1 MTVAADRLPDPSK
14 GLPERPGGVPPAL
27 PERLGGV
34 PPTLPERLGGVPPV
48 WQRNVTRTRRRRIAA
63 GAVAL
68 ALAVLA
74 FVFRFNA
81 LGGALGGFD
90 DDEFYALSRAN
101 MLLHGEQPLR
111 DWSDTELR
119 GVWPALSFELP
130 ALVQRVG
137 GDNLFAY
144 ACFVVGALALS
155 AAMVFL
161 FGLKLSGGW
170 GIAVLAALVAIASMP
185 WPYTYH
191 KVIIVGLAAT
201 AIHWTVLQPTTL
213 RLAVLALWTVAAALF
228 RHDFAVYVA
237 FGAVAGLIAVEPRP
251 WQVPARRVA
260 IYAGLGLLAALPSIV
275 WVMRHAGIGAYLTSA
290 INSVTADRATHP
302 SLNHPVFDWSA
313 PLATDSLGAFLYY
326 AYWLMPAAG
335 LAVLVLRGRQRPRDP
350 MFGTGLALI
359 LIAVAA
365 NYFFLRSGRYARLG
379 DAIVPAVLLACWIAG
394 AAPLLTSRI
403 GRLAASLGP
412 AVLLLLMGGA
422 FFPVK
427 EIPQELRSGSLT
439 SSPAAAA
446 RRFTQVRDTL
456 RALPPKDWSGVE
468 ARDTLAVS
476 RYVAECTAPD
486 DYVLVGLY
494 GDPIPYFA
502 RRRFAGGMPYFAYS
516 FLKSE
521 TDQRLTVERLSRQ
534 SVPIAIVAA
543 DYEGEIVADYP
554 IVARYLEAHYR
565 EAGVID
571 ANGEP
576 YARVWVRTDRQPA
589 RMDPVFGFPCFR

>member
-1 MTVAADRLPDPSK
+1 MTVERLPDTVTEQ
-14 GLPERPGGVPPAL
+14 PEIARTRPRGG
-27 PERLGGV
+27 
-34 PPTLPERLGGVPPV
+34 T
-48 WQRNVTRTRRRRIAA
+48 WTRRRGLTAV
-63 GAVAL
+63 GVAL
-68 ALAVLA
+68 ALGVLA

-90 DDEFYALSRAN
+90 DDEFYSLSRAN

-144 ACFVVGALALS
+144 ACFVVGALALA

-161 FGLKLSGGW
+161 FGLELSGGW
-170 GIAVLAALVAIASMP
+170 GIALLAAVVAIASMP

-191 KVIIVGLAAT
+191 KVIIVGLAAG

-213 RLAVLALWTVAAALF
+213 RLAMLALWTVAAVLF
-228 RHDFAVYVA
+228 RHDFGVYVA
-237 FGAVAGLIAVEPRP
+237 VGAVAALIAVEPRP

-260 IYAGLGLLAALPSIV
+260 IYAGFGLLASVPSII
-275 WVMRHAGIGAYLTSA
+275 WVMRHAGIGVYLTSI
-290 INSVTADRATHP
+290 INSVTADVATHP
-302 SLNHPVFDWSA
+302 SLVHPLFRWSA
-313 PLATDSLGAFLYY
+313 PFTTDSLGAFLYY
-326 AYWLMPAAG
+326 AYWLMPVAA
-335 LAVLVLRGRQRPRDP
+335 LAVLALRGRQRPRDP
-350 MFGTGLALI
+350 LFATGLALI
-359 LIAVAA
+359 VMAPVV
-365 NYFFLRSGRYARLG
+365 NYYFLRSGRFARLG
-379 DAIVPAVLLACWIAG
+379 DAVVPAVLLACWMVG

-403 GRLAASLGP
+403 SRMAARVGP
-412 AVLLLLMGGA
+412 AVMLLLMGAA

-439 SSPAAAA
+439 SSPAAAVRKFA
-446 RRFTQVRDTL
+446 QVRDTL

-476 RYVAECTAPD
+476 RYVAECTSPD

-521 TDQRLTVERLSRQ
+521 SDQRLTVQRLSRQ
-534 SVPIAIVAA
+534 SVPIAITAA

-554 IVARYLEAHYR
+554 LVASYLEAHYR
-565 EAGVID
+565 QVGVID
-571 ANGEP
+571 SHGQP
-576 YARVWVRTDRQPA
+576 YARVWVHIDREPA
-589 RMDPVFGFPCFR
+589 RMDPILGFPCFR